1 MKTLAGNIALLSAM
15 LLISVGLLGQKTL
28 LVQDMNP
35 LAALANDTR
44 YYIEI
49 SVDFTSTSYRYFT
62 EDKIQLKDWMINREQ
77 WETAESLFS
86 EIRMEKEAGIEVEKW
101 MIEPFGPDD
110 TDLGELVK
118 EDREVP
124 LELQK
129 WMYCCTDW
137 EIVLL

>member
-1 MKTLAGNIALLSAM
+1 MKTLAGKIAFLSVM
-15 LLISVGLLGQKTL
+15 LLTSVGLLGQKTL
-28 LVQDMNP
+28 LAQDMNP

-44 YYIEI
+44 YDIG
-49 SVDFTSTSYRYFT
+49 YRYFT

-77 WETAESLFS
+77 WKTAESHLS
-86 EIRMEKEAGIEVEKW
+86 EIRLENEAGMEIENW
-101 MIEPFGPDD
+101 MIEPFGSDD
-110 TDLGELVK
+110 TDLRELLK
-118 EDREVP
+118 EDKEVP

>member
-44 YYIEI
+44 YD
-49 SVDFTSTSYRYFT
+49 VGYRYFT
-62 EDKIQLKDWMINREQ
+62 EDNIQLKDWMINREQ

-137 EIVLL
+137 KIVLL